1 MANVITSCR
10 IICSITML
18 FFPAFSPRFDILY
31 VICGFT
37 DMTDGAVARKTNTV
51 SEFGSKLDTAA
62 DFIFLTVCLIKL
74 LPTMEIPTWLWIWF
88 SVIAVIKTIN
98 VVSGF
103 ILQKKLVAAHTLM
116 NKVTGI
122 LLFLLPLNCISLN
135 CSIRLFLFASRQPLP
150 PFRRGISYEQKKRSE
165 EKAGNLSAIRS
176 TEIIPERIRRR
187 LNRVSGFFAAAEKA
201 QQHLLSPLFTAS
213 SASQRRRRFFRLHC
227 LTAGF

>member
-18 FFPAFSPRFDILY
+18 FFPAFSPWFYILY

-74 LPTMEIPTWLWIWF
+74 LPAMEIPTWLWIWF
-88 SVIAVIKTIN
+88 SVIAVIKIIN

-103 ILQKKLVAAHTLM
+103 ILQKKLVAVHTLM
-116 NKVTGI
+116 NKATGI
-122 LLFLLPLNCISLN
+122 LLFLLPLTLH
-135 CSIRLFLFASRQPLP
+135 FLELQ
-150 PFRRGISYEQKKRSE
+150 Y
-165 EKAGNLSAIRS
+165 SAFPVCV
-176 TEIIPERIRRR
+176 TAT
-187 LNRVSGFFAAAEKA
+187 FAAIQEGHFIRTKKEV
-201 QQHLLSPLFTAS
+201 
-213 SASQRRRRFFRLHC
+213 
-227 LTAGF
+227 